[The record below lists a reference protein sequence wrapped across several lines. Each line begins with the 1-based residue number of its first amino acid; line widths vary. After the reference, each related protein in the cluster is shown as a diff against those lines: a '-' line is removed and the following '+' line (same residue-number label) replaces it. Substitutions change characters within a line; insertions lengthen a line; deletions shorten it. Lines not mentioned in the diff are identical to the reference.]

1 MRSLVLAVLVA
12 LVAAPVGAISRD
24 DFATFVKRSAGLSSA
39 FLESKR
45 ACVCHGGGEALNGY
59 LGVAVATP
67 EGARQLLE
75 CVVPRFA
82 DDGHELDEAGC
93 AGAGGTI
100 ELLGK

>member
-1 MRSLVLAVLVA
+1 MRALVLGCVVLLA
-12 LVAAPVGAISRD
+12 SAAGAISRD
-24 DFATFVKRSAGLSSA
+24 DFAAFTKRATGLSSA

-45 ACVCHGGGEALNGY
+45 ACVCRGGGEALNGY

-82 DDGHELDEAGC
+82 DDGHELDEAPC
-93 AGAGGTI
+93 SAAGGTV

>member
-1 MRSLVLAVLVA
+1 MRALFLAAAVLVA
-12 LVAAPVGAISRD
+12 SRAGAISRD
-24 DFATFVKRSAGLSSA
+24 DFAAFVKRSTGLSAA

-45 ACVCHGGGEALNGY
+45 ACVCHGGGEALDGY
-59 LGVAVATP
+59 VGVAVATP

-93 AGAGGTI
+93 TAAGGTV
-100 ELLGK
+100 EVLGK